1 MISRHEEIQTAK
13 QLASF
18 LPTPVFIVDMGGTL
32 LFYNVPAEYLLGRKF
47 DETGEVPAS
56 SWTRMFLPTDENGIP
71 LLPDDLPLMIAL
83 KEHHPSHGELWISG
97 LDNVRRHLQ
106 ITALPLISTMK
117 QHLGAMAIFW
127 EEK

>member
-1 MISRHEEIQTAK
+1 
-13 QLASF
+13 
-18 LPTPVFIVDMGGTL
+18 
-32 LFYNVPAEYLLGRKF
+32 
-47 DETGEVPAS
+47 
-56 SWTRMFLPTDENGIP
+56 
-71 LLPDDLPLMIAL
+71 MIAL